1 MIVTQSCLTLCNP
14 MEYSLPVSSVH
25 GILQA
30 RILEWVAISWEL
42 PLCTSEK
49 KWLFDQMGQI
59 YLWVS
64 RWYLQGGQ
72 DSNQGFSHHPHP
84 GQVSSCLG
92 NLSCLPTQWLLA
104 FAGLPT
110 LQKFLLRG
118 VVPSGAEQGS
128 PGPKKEN

>member
-1 MIVTQSCLTLCNP
+1 MIVTQLCLTLCNP
-14 MEYSLPVSSVH
+14 MEYSLPGSSGH

-42 PLCTSEK
+42 PPVHIRK
-49 KWLFDQMGQI
+49 KWLFDQMGRM

-64 RWYLQGGQ
+64 RWHHQGGWNP
-72 DSNQGFSHHPHP
+72 NQGFSHHPHP
-84 GQVSSCLG
+84 GQLHAQLKLFVH
-92 NLSCLPTQWLLA
+92 PVA

-110 LQKFLLRG
+110 LQKFLLRD
-118 VVPSGAEQGS
+118 VLSSGAEQES